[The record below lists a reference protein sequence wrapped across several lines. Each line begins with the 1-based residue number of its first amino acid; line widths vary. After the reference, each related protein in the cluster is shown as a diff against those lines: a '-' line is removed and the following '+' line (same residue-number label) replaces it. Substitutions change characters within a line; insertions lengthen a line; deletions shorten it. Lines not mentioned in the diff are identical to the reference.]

1 MIKTLQQRLALLLLL
16 PVALLLFFAGFF
28 GFIYVRGIMLDQWRE
43 AAILKLERAAHH
55 IDMRLGRPI
64 ELMEIFHTTAG
75 NQNRYAAQEWVL
87 KQLQGL
93 EGVIKV
99 NQYWLD
105 DNGQR
110 IMKSEK
116 GLSMVREGTMHFH
129 NAKIVE
135 ITSPRYDAQ
144 TGRETVAIISNL
156 KDESGREVGRL
167 EVVMSFDY
175 LMKDIQTWGW
185 WQSDKACLVDNSGRY
200 LAHTQKMMKGRK
212 RLGETNDPL
221 ELAVLAAMKEKPFG
235 TLLGSGHPPDQVCGF
250 YRIKRAPWT
259 IILAA
264 PGEKILAP
272 IVRFRFYSALAG
284 SLCILLIIL
293 LIRSVAGRLASSV
306 THISRA
312 AEKVAKGDYGD
323 PLPITGRDEIGQL
336 AKSFNTMVQGLKER
350 DFLSNTFGRYVDQ
363 EIARE
368 LMQRPEATRL
378 GGEKREVAIL
388 ISDIRNF
395 THLSESIS
403 PEKTIH
409 ILNRYFSRMIEV
421 IQRHKGIIV
430 DFFGD
435 SLLVFFDPIEGPI
448 APMIRMAVRCALE
461 MQGEMEDF
469 NAQGKAEGLP
479 NLQMGIGVNAG
490 EVIVGNIGSETRAK
504 YGIVGSPVNI
514 TQRIQSEAE
523 GGEVV
528 IPETAYHHIF
538 KDLAV
543 KRSFNVRLKG
553 LEQPIQLYVIR
564 GIQQNS

>member
-16 PVALLLFFAGFF
+16 PVALLLFFTGFF

-55 IDMRLGRPI
+55 IDMRLNRPI

-87 KQLQGL
+87 KQLQEL

-129 NAKIVE
+129 NAKIAE

-156 KDESGREVGRL
+156 KGESGREVGRL

-250 YRIKRAPWT
+250 YRLKRAPWT

-293 LIRSVAGRLASSV
+293 LIRYVAGRLASSV

-336 AKSFNTMVQGLKER
+336 AKSFNTMVRGLKER

-435 SLLVFFDPIEGPI
+435 SLLVFFDPIDGPI

-479 NLQMGIGVNAG
+479 KLQMGIGVNAG

-514 TQRIQSEAE
+514 TQRIQAEAE

-528 IPETAYHHIF
+528 IPETAYNHIF
-538 KDLAV
+538 KDLTV

>member
-16 PVALLLFFAGFF
+16 PVALLLFFTGFF

-55 IDMRLGRPI
+55 IDMRLNRPI

-87 KQLQGL
+87 KQLQEL

-129 NAKIVE
+129 NAKIAE

-156 KDESGREVGRL
+156 KGESGREVGRL

-250 YRIKRAPWT
+250 YRLKRAPWT

-293 LIRSVAGRLASSV
+293 LIRYVAGRLASSV

-336 AKSFNTMVQGLKER
+336 AKSFNTMVRGLKER

-435 SLLVFFDPIEGPI
+435 SLLVFFDPIDGPI

-479 NLQMGIGVNAG
+479 KLQMGIGVNAG

-514 TQRIQSEAE
+514 TQRIQSEAD

-538 KDLAV
+538 KDLTV